1 MIITAD
7 LTERISLDALC
18 ADSVSV
24 RRQNILQLPDGDERV
39 SGDVHRRAYLNSP
52 SGRELL
58 QGSDIGDCF
67 KQAIFA
73 VWGDAP
79 SVEDPVFEAREVG

>member
-52 SGRELL
+52 SGRARL
-58 QGSDIGDCF
+58 QGSESGGCV
-67 KQAIFA
+67 KQAIVA
-73 VWGDAP
+73 VGGDAP
-79 SVEDPVFEAREVG
+79 SGEDWVFEAREVG